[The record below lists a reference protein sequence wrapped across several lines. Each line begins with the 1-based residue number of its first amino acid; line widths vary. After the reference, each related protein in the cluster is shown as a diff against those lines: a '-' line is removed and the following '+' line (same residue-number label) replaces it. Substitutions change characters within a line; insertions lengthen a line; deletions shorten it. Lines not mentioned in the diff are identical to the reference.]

1 MSYSMIKRLFDFNLS
16 LLFILLFFF
25 PIVVISIS
33 IKLTSKGP
41 VLFTSKRVGKDNRLF
56 TMYKFRSLLITAP
69 VVATHKLYN
78 PNQYYTPIGLFLR
91 RTSLDEIPQLFN
103 IIKGEMSFV
112 GPRPAL
118 YNQYDLIRLRN
129 EKGVERL
136 VPGLTGWAQINGRD
150 ELSIKSK
157 VDYDFEYLRRSSF
170 LFDLKII
177 VLTVFKVIKCDDILR

>member
-1 MSYSMIKRLFDFNLS
+1 MIKKIFDFYLS
-16 LLFILLFFF
+16 LLLLLLLFFL
-25 PIVVISIS
+25 IVLISIL

-56 TMYKFRSLLITAP
+56 IMYKFRSMHVTAP
-69 VVATHKLYN
+69 VVATDKLDN
-78 PNQYYTPIGLFLR
+78 PNQYYTPIGLLLR

-118 YNQYDLIRLRN
+118 YNQHDLIMLRT
-129 EKGVERL
+129 EKGVESL
-136 VPGLTGWAQINGRD
+136 MPGLTGWAQINGRD

-157 VDYDFEYLRRSSF
+157 VDYDFEYLSRSSF

-177 VLTVFKVIKCDDILR
+177 LLTVIKVIKCDDILR